1 VITGVGLT
9 AGAALGVAG
18 PAFGASQ
25 DYFVGSIADTNAAPP
40 GDCTSSTNT
49 DCTLR
54 QAIALANANSGQ
66 YDYIYFRSG
75 LTGTITLTAASGGE
89 IQVTDATYIYGP
101 GPGQITVHA
110 APNTRIFNVNPA
122 NAGDVVEIDGMTL
135 TGGNVTGEGGAV
147 FNDDAQLRMA
157 FATISGNTA
166 SSKGG
171 GVYEVGNYDGGADDR
186 FRYLTFTDNHAIS
199 GGGIAADIDWGTIR
213 ESTFTGNGAT
223 TGTGGAV
230 YGKTGYMFDTTIA
243 GNSAALAGGG
253 LSGVNNINLYGTILA
268 NNTAP
273 ANPDLDA
280 GGGYAGFDLV
290 RDPGTSGI
298 GTVPSVIT
306 GQDPQLG
313 PLQNNGGL
321 MATLKPAAGSPVVDQ
336 SYSFFYYDER
346 SGNRV
351 VDNPNKPNVADGNGA
366 DIGAVELTLAE
377 GPQAVPPPPP
387 PTVTPH
393 KKKCKK
399 KKHKRSAVSA
409 KKKCKKKKKR
419 SAPGRF
425 RFAMPSQAGP
435 GWPDAAG
442 FRLDR

>member
-1 VITGVGLT
+1 VITGAGLA
-9 AGAALGVAG
+9 AGTALGVAG

-25 DYFVGSIADTNAAPP
+25 NYYVGSTADTNTAPP
-40 GDCTSSTNT
+40 VDCTSATNT

-54 QAIALANANSGQ
+54 QAITLANANSGQ

-75 LTGTITLTAASGGE
+75 LTGTITLTALAGGQ
-89 IQVTDATYIYGP
+89 IPITDSTYLYGP
-101 GPGQITVHA
+101 GPDQLTVHA
-110 APNTRIFNVNPA
+110 APNSRIFNVNPA
-122 NAGDVVEIDGMTL
+122 NAGDPVEIDGLTL

-166 SSKGG
+166 STRGG
-171 GVYEVGNYDGGADDR
+171 GVYEVGNSNNGAADR
-186 FRYLTFTDNHAIS
+186 FRYLTFTDNHATY
-199 GGGIAADIDWGTIR
+199 GGGIGADVSWGTIR
-213 ESTFTGNGAT
+213 ESTFSGNTAT

-230 YGKTGYMFDTTIA
+230 DGQAGYMYDTTIA
-243 GNSAALAGGG
+243 GNSAADAGGG
-253 LSGVNNINLYGTILA
+253 LSAPSNVYLYGTILA

-273 ANPDLDA
+273 ANPDLNA
-280 GGGYAGFDLV
+280 GSGYASFDLV
-290 RDPGTSGI
+290 KDPGTTGI
-298 GTVPSVIT
+298 GVISSVIT

-321 MATLKPAAGSPVVDQ
+321 METLKPAAASPVVDQ
-336 SYSFFYYDER
+336 SFSFYYYDER
-346 SGNRV
+346 LGNRV
-351 VDNPNKPNVADGNGA
+351 VDNPNKPNVPGGNGA

-377 GPQAVPPPPP
+377 GPQAVPAPPP

-419 SAPGRF
+419 SASSGF
-425 RFAMPSQAGP
+425 HFSVPSPAGH
-435 GWPDAAG
+435 GWPDSAA
-442 FRLDR
+442 FRLRH